1 LGIFRP
7 VREIQILTG
16 LYTLRQRTC
25 RCGAGTEATES
36 KGDTPG
42 FPLSDVPTVLRTHQR
57 CQQLRMPRNHRRI
70 NQTSTKLLQA
80 WRGNCDVQILIYE
93 SHPDNFDPCEV
104 SKVTDYVVAYSCKG
118 NTSYRE
124 ETEMNK
130 HIILKAEEVTGDSG
144 DLRSLCRHLANKAS
158 SSRLVSKAEASVLL
172 GGLDL
177 VVCSDLIDS
186 VSISNSIRISQSNDN
201 SHNKSFLWQYTHRS
215 GYLEKCS
222 LHDFYSIFRSCH
234 QGKKPYIPH
243 YIGVKG
249 QPTYPVSEA
258 YARHVLT
265 IYKPWRTYPT
275 LENWKVDFERFI
287 RSPECP
293 MSAKLTY
300 KRVLQRFFDGTKFVE
315 ATAKAQPA
323 GDANEVSQDDQEIL
337 ALAGLSLSDDSI
349 LNLDLNSIKRGRG
362 FDFARPPKVST

>member
-1 LGIFRP
+1 
-7 VREIQILTG
+7 
-16 LYTLRQRTC
+16 
-25 RCGAGTEATES
+25 
-36 KGDTPG
+36 
-42 FPLSDVPTVLRTHQR
+42 
-57 CQQLRMPRNHRRI
+57 MPRNHRRI

-93 SHPDNFDPCEV
+93 SHPDDFDPCEV

-118 NTSYRE
+118 GTSYRE

-130 HIILKAEEVTGDSG
+130 HIILKAEEVTGDSQ
-144 DLRSLCRHLANKAS
+144 DLKSLCRHLANKAS

-186 VSISNSIRISQSNDN
+186 VSISNNVRISHEGSQ
-201 SHNKSFLWQYTHRS
+201 NKNFLWQYAHRNND
-215 GYLEKCS
+215 LERCS
-222 LHDFYSIFRSCH
+222 LHDFYSIFRSCQH
-234 QGKKPYIPH
+234 GKKPYIPH

-258 YARHVLT
+258 YARQVLT
-265 IYKPWRTYPT
+265 IYKPWRVYPT
-275 LENWKVDFERFI
+275 SDNWKVDFEQFI

-300 KRVLQRFFDGTKFVE
+300 KRVLQRFFDGTKFAE
-315 ATAKAQPA
+315 TTAKSQPA
-323 GDANEVSQDDQEIL
+323 GDANEVSQGDQEIL
-337 ALAGLSLSDDSI
+337 ALAGLSLSDGS
-349 LNLDLNSIKRGRG
+349 LQNLDFHSIKRGRG
-362 FDFARPPKVST
+362 MNFARPPRVSV